1 MKTHNLKSMPS
12 VDLYLAQL
20 NEEQLTGDKLST
32 HLQNIVMAFWH
43 ELTGPFLGN
52 PDQYDIH
59 QHGIDGPYRCL
70 KMTPGADVIDTVFD
84 RVDDRAAGLTKALNK
99 AFNTT
104 SFSLKVQREAGELD
118 LMVAFIGAE
127 GGIFTCN
134 STENGGSFAVALRI
148 PNEEE
153 LKVTFDSMAQV
164 PTPSNVMG
172 GEDELEAGPE
182 LEVEP
187 EVDLDDI
194 PETEPEL
201 EIEPE
206 LEPELEE
213 EEYDLTE
220 DMDDM
225 EPKGAKFKRPEF
237 DTEPFDPT
245 DEDTDSADL
254 DDTLGHPIDEDADMD
269 IAEKLGKIEGALK
282 VLVMKIEDPRIVAEI
297 ERLIKIAESKPVNL
311 DFKGFSEAT
320 NLVLRML
327 AAPKSM
333 EEGIG
338 RLEDAPE
345 NVRKL
350 EKSMTVKLSKG
361 GETKTFVKGKDGVK
375 GQLGPDALEKLKAD
389 GWEEVQEEE
398 VAGMSVANMGGAV
411 PGHDAGPGPVKKRKK
426 LPEQTEYRYV
436 SLTKLNPFES

>member
-43 ELTGPFLGN
+43 ELTSPFLGN

-84 RVDDRAAGLTKALNK
+84 RVDDRAADLTKALNK
-99 AFNTT
+99 AFNTA
-104 SFSLKVQREAGELD
+104 SFSLKVQREGGELD
-118 LMVAFIGAE
+118 LMVAFTGAE

-187 EVDLDDI
+187 ELDLDDI

-201 EIEPE
+201 DI
-206 LEPELEE
+206 EPELEE
-213 EEYDLTE
+213 EEYDLSE

-225 EPKGAKFKRPEF
+225 KPKKQIKRPEF

-269 IAEKLGKIEGALK
+269 RAEKLGQIEGALK
-282 VLVMKIEDPRIVAEI
+282 ALVLKIEDPRIVAEI
-297 ERLIKIAESKPVNL
+297 ERLIKIAEAKPVDL

-320 NLVLRML
+320 NLVLRMM
-327 AAPKSM
+327 APKSM
-333 EEGIG
+333 EEGFG
-338 RLEDAPE
+338 KLKDAPKTAD
-345 NVRKL
+345 RW
-350 EKSMTVKLSKG
+350 EKEMTVKLSKD
-361 GETKTFVKGKDGVK
+361 GETKTFVKGASGI
-375 GQLGPDALEKLKAD
+375 EKHKAD

-436 SLTKLNPFES
+436 SLTKLNPFER